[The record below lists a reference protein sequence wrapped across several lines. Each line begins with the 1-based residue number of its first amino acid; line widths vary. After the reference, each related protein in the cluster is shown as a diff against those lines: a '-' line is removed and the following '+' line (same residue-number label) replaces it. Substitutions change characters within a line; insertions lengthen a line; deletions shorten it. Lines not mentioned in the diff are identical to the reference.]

1 MEMEDRM
8 GYAIVQACRAMKR
21 RHRLEEGAY
30 APAIAAISQVINSQA
45 ALELEEKVKALQMEL
60 NQSYQKHSQV
70 SEKLVQEVTESQS
83 LRAQLGEKETALNQ
97 LQEQLTAAKEKIAQ
111 VETDAKQTQGALESA
126 VAEVEELRS
135 HVKELE
141 GKISELKKENDM
153 LIERWMKQKMQ
164 DAERL
169 NEANAMYEDMMEKVK
184 AGQLQELARLQVDG
198 IVRHSEAG
206 AEDYVESGL
215 PSTVKHVIRA
225 HDVTCSAITFE
236 NGGKTVYS
244 GGHDRVVKSWNVV
257 SGACLSTLRGCLGSV
272 LDLSVSFDKNL
283 VVAAC
288 SDHKLHLWES
298 QTGRMRHTLTGHTEK
313 VVSVDVSKTSNRRA
327 VSAAYDRTMKTWDM
341 QTGYVTNTLICYSN
355 CNAVA
360 LTMNGEVLCSGHMDG
375 NLRLWD
381 IRTGKQSSEV
391 VAHNQGITSVS
402 VSKNGHTMLTSGRD
416 NVHNLIDVR
425 TLEVQA
431 TFRAPGLLVSTNWS
445 RSCMSPD
452 EKYVAAG
459 GGDGSV
465 VVWNRYAKDSTV
477 TLKGHSSPV
486 LACTWSDE
494 GRPLVTADKNGNVI
508 IWE

>member
-1 MEMEDRM
+1 M
-8 GYAIVQACRAMKR
+8 GYAIVEACRALKR
-21 RHRLEEGAY
+21 RHKQEEGAY
-30 APAIAAISQVINSQA
+30 APAIAVISQVVNSQA
-45 ALELEEKVKALQMEL
+45 ALELEDKVKSLQLEL

-70 SEKLVQEVTESQS
+70 SEKLVSELTESQS
-83 LRAQLGEKETALNQ
+83 LRTQLTEKETTISE
-97 LQEQLTAAKEKIAQ
+97 LQELLASERSALSKLETEAKETKNTL
-111 VETDAKQTQGALESA
+111 ETTLS
-126 VAEVEELRS
+126 EVCELRS
-135 HVKELE
+135 HVTELE
-141 GKISELKKENDM
+141 AQIKDLKKENDM

-184 AGQLQELARLQVDG
+184 AGQLQELARAQVDG

-215 PSTVKHVIRA
+215 PSTVKHMIRA
-225 HDVTCSAITFE
+225 HDVTCSAVQFE
-236 NGGKTVYS
+236 HTGKSVFS
-244 GGHDRVVKSWNVV
+244 GGHDRLVKSWNVT
-257 SGACLSTLRGCLGSV
+257 SGGSLSTLRGSLGSI
-272 LDLSVSFDKNL
+272 LDLSLSLDSNL
-283 VVAAC
+283 VIAAC
-288 SDHKLHLWES
+288 SDHKLHLWET

-327 VSAAYDRTMKTWDM
+327 VSGAYDRSMKTWDM

-431 TFRAPGLLVSTNWS
+431 SFRAPGVLVATNWT
-445 RSCMSPD
+445 RSCLSPD

-459 GGDGSV
+459 GTDGSV

-477 TLKGHSSPV
+477 TLKGHTSAV
-486 LACTWSDE
+486 LACTWSDQ
-494 GRPLVTADKNGNVI
+494 GRPLVTADKSGSVI
-508 IWE
+508 VWE